1 VCLEA
6 TNKRSNVFEIL
17 ISNFFLARKMICAT
31 KGLCPK
37 YWPFDCQKSFAYV
50 VCEKCVVEMFDYAFV
65 SKDSLSF

>member
-1 VCLEA
+1 
-6 TNKRSNVFEIL
+6 
-17 ISNFFLARKMICAT
+17 MICAT
-31 KGLCPK
+31 KGLCAK